1 MPLSRST
8 LSAGWLPTEE
18 FGQLLI
24 ADVVQQSVATNVGQ
38 PIQTNA
44 QTMYFPRLTSEAP
57 ADFVAEGADLPLGDP
72 GLDDVAVTPAKVAGL
87 TIVTAEAV
95 EDASPDVSKVV
106 GDSLVR
112 AIPAKIDQAF
122 IGSLPAPAPKGI
134 ASLTDVT
141 DVTGSTPDNLA
152 DLDVIADAIAA
163 VQDEG
168 GTPTHILVSPG
179 VAKHLAKLK
188 TGSGSNQPLLGV
200 DAIKPTVRTAYGLPL
215 VTVRALTNSALYVVD
230 GSRIAVVLRRTTT
243 VDISKD
249 RYFESERVAVR
260 ARARVGFG
268 FLHPETIA
276 KVGVALA

>member
-8 LSAGWLPTEE
+8 LSAGWLPDEH

-24 ADVVQQSVATNVGQ
+24 AAVVEQSVATSVGR
-38 PIQTNA
+38 PIKTGA
-44 QTMYFPRLTSEAP
+44 ERMYFPRLTSEAP

-72 GLDDVAVTPAKVAGL
+72 GLDDVTVIPAKVAGL
-87 TIVTAEAV
+87 TIVTSEAV
-95 EDASPDVSKVV
+95 EDASPEVSKVV

-112 AIPAKIDQAF
+112 AISAKIDQAF
-122 IGSLPAPAPKGI
+122 VGNLPAPAPKGI

-141 DVTGSTPDNLA
+141 DVTGSTPDSLA

-188 TGSGSNQPLLGV
+188 TGTGSNQPLLGV
-200 DAIKPTVRTAYGLPL
+200 DATKPTVRTAYGLPL
-215 VTVRALTNSALYVVD
+215 VTVRALTDSALYVVD
-230 GSRIAVVLRRTTT
+230 GSRIAIVLRQTAS
-243 VDISKD
+243 VEISRD
-249 RYFESERVAVR
+249 RYFESDRVAVR